1 MQTRRD
7 IGLIVNPCAGP
18 GGPAGL
24 RGTDAPEQLAA
35 ARELG
40 IESRALVRTRQALQA
55 LLPMARFLRIST
67 GPGDLGQTAL
77 ADNFP
82 DAQLCSGPEAAAQ
95 TAAATRHCVKQM
107 LGRGIELLLF
117 AGGDGTA
124 RDILAVARERLP
136 VIGIPCG
143 ATMQSGVFAA
153 TPAAAGMLA
162 LAFLRGECRALRDQD
177 VLGRGGLAPGAT
189 RIEPIAYGRL
199 RVPYDRDLVPGPKLS
214 APADAAQL
222 EQVVAAALA
231 LMDSDTCILFGP
243 GSTKLAVLARI
254 GLAGTLVGVDVILR
268 GKLIAADVNEPQLA
282 RLLQHH
288 DKARIIIT
296 PVGGQGFLF
305 GRGNQ
310 PLSAR
315 VIRAV
320 GVENISVI
328 STAAKLQA
336 LGGRPLRVDLDDADL
351 LRRFPLNVRV
361 VTGSGESLLQP
372 LAITV

>member
-7 IGLIVNPCAGP
+7 IGVIVNPCAGP
-18 GGPAGL
+18 GGPAGV
-24 RGTDAPEQLAA
+24 RGTDTPEQQAA

-40 IESRALVRTRQALQA
+40 IASRAVARSRRALQA

-67 GPGDLGQTAL
+67 GPGAMGQESL
-77 ADNFP
+77 AENFP
-82 DAQLCSGPEAAAQ
+82 DAILCTGPEISARS
-95 TAAATRHCVKQM
+95 AAATRHCVKQM

-124 RDILAVARERLP
+124 RDILAVARDRLP
-136 VIGIPCG
+136 IIGIPCG
-143 ATMQSGVFAA
+143 ASMQSGVFAA
-153 TPAAAGMLA
+153 TPEAAGMLA
-162 LAFLRGECRALRDQD
+162 LAFLRGECRTGRDQE

-199 RVPYDRDLVPGPKLS
+199 RVPYDRDLIPGPKIS
-214 APADAAQL
+214 VPADAVQL
-222 EQVVAAALA
+222 EQVVEATRA
-231 LMDSDTCILFGP
+231 LMDADTCIVFGP
-243 GSTKLAVLARI
+243 GSTKLAVLARM

-268 GKLIAADVNEPQLA
+268 GKLIAGDASEPQLA

-288 DKARIIIT
+288 DKTRIIIT

-310 PLSAR
+310 PLSER

-328 STAAKLQA
+328 STPAKLQA
-336 LGGRPLRVDLDDADL
+336 LGGRPLRIDLDEADL

-361 VTGSGESLLQP
+361 ITGPGASVLHP
-372 LAITV
+372 VAMTI

>member
-24 RGTDAPEQLAA
+24 RGTDAPEQQAA

-40 IESRALVRTRQALQA
+40 VESRALARTRHALQA
-55 LLPMARFLRIST
+55 LMPMARFLRIST
-67 GPGDLGQTAL
+67 GPGDLGQAAL
-77 ADNFP
+77 AENFP
-82 DAQLCSGPEAAAQ
+82 DAQLCSGPEAALQ

-153 TPAAAGMLA
+153 TPAAAGTLA
-162 LAFLRGECRALRDQD
+162 LAFLRGECRVLRDQD

-199 RVPYDRDLVPGPKLS
+199 RVPWDRDLVPGSKLS
-214 APADAAQL
+214 VPAVAAQL

-243 GSTKLAVLARI
+243 GSTKQAVLARME
-254 GLAGTLVGVDVILR
+254 LTGTLVGVDVILR
-268 GKLIAADVNEPQLA
+268 GKLIAADANEPQLA

-328 STAAKLQA
+328 STPAKLQA
-336 LGGRPLRVDLDDADL
+336 LSGRPLRIDLDDADL
-351 LRRFPLNVRV
+351 LRLFPLNVRV
-361 VTGSGESLLQP
+361 VTGPGKSVLHP
-372 LAITV
+372 LAITM